1 MKKFSLFALAALCAA
16 AAQAVTVTWSK
27 TTNLANGANEQVS
40 LFQSGTVSSVTLVA
54 FVNMKGYNNTNDN
67 NFKMLTLDDVDVDV
81 RNYSNGNGIGAK
93 FGGYWAANARETNSG
108 KQFFAITLTKNEGN
122 NVTARFCLNGSF
134 TNWQGAAGE
143 PSFDVTNGFTATFI
157 SNSTAWS
164 FDSAAIYDDVLTTEQ
179 LAMIRTTGDV
189 TSVPEPTA
197 LALLA
202 LGVAGLALRRK
213 A

>member
-27 TTNLANGANEQVS
+27 TTNLASAANEQVS
-40 LFQSGTVSSVTLVA
+40 LFQNNTVSSVTLVA
-54 FVNMKGYNNTNDN
+54 FVDMKGYINNNDG
-67 NFKMLTLDDVDVDV
+67 NFKMLTLDGTKFNV
-81 RNYSNGNGIGAK
+81 RNYSNGNGIGANSD
-93 FGGYWAANARETNSG
+93 YNWSPNASDTNSG
-108 KQFFAITLTKNEGN
+108 RQFFAITLTKNEGN
-122 NVTARFCLNGSF
+122 NVTARFCLKDSF
-134 TNWQGAAGE
+134 TNWQNKPD
-143 PSFDVTNGFTATFI
+143 PSFDVTSALTATFI

-179 LAMIRTTGDV
+179 LETIRTTGDV

>member
-1 MKKFSLFALAALCAA
+1 
-16 AAQAVTVTWSK
+16 
-27 TTNLANGANEQVS
+27 
-40 LFQSGTVSSVTLVA
+40 
-54 FVNMKGYNNTNDN
+54 
-67 NFKMLTLDDVDVDV
+67 MLTLDGLDVDV
-81 RNYSNGNGIGAK
+81 RNYSNEHGIGAK
-93 FGGYWAANARETNSG
+93 FGPRWSYDAPETNSG

-157 SNSTAWS
+157 YNSTAWS

-179 LAMIRTTGDV
+179 LETIRTTGDF

>member
-27 TTNLANGANEQVS
+27 TTNLASAANEQVS
-40 LFQSGTVSSVTLVA
+40 LFQNGTVSSVTLVA
-54 FVNMKGYNNTNDN
+54 FVDMKGHTNDGN
-67 NFKMLTLDDVDVDV
+67 VQMLTLDGTAFNVQ
-81 RNYSNGNGIGAK
+81 NYSNGNGIGANSD
-93 FGGYWAANARETNSG
+93 YNWSPNAPETNSG

-122 NVTARFCLNGSF
+122 NVTARFCLNDSF
-134 TNWQGAAGE
+134 TNWQNKPD
-143 PSFDVTNGFTATFI
+143 PSFDVTSALTATFI
-157 SNSTAWS
+157 FNNTAWS

-179 LAMIRTTGDV
+179 LEMIRTSENV

>member
-27 TTNLANGANEQVS
+27 TTNLASAANEQVS

-54 FVNMKGYNNTNDN
+54 FVDMKGYKNTDDGS
-67 NFKMLTLDDVDVDV
+67 FKMLTLDGTAFNV
-81 RNYSNGNGIGAK
+81 RNYSNGNGIGANSN
-93 FGGYWAANARETNSG
+93 FNWSSNAPETNSG

-122 NVTARFCLNGSF
+122 NVTARFCLNDSF
-134 TNWQGAAGE
+134 TNWQNKPD
-143 PSFDVTNGFTATFI
+143 PSFDVTSALTATFI
-157 SNSTAWS
+157 FNNTAWS

-179 LAMIRTTGDV
+179 LETIRTTGDV

>member
-1 MKKFSLFALAALCAA
+1 MKKFFLFALAALCVS

-27 TTNLANGANEQVS
+27 TTNLASAANDQVS

-54 FVNMKGYNNTNDN
+54 FVDMKGYKNDGN
-67 NFKMLTLDDVDVDV
+67 VQMLALDGTGFTVQ
-81 RNYSNGNGIGAK
+81 NYSNNNGIGANS
-93 FGGYWAANARETNSG
+93 GNHWSSNAPETNSG
-108 KQFFAITLTKNEGN
+108 MQFFAITLTKNEGN
-122 NVTARFCLNGSF
+122 NVTARFCLNDFF
-134 TNWQGAAGE
+134 TNWQNKPAD
-143 PSFDVTNGFTATFI
+143 PSFNVTGQLTVTF
-157 SNSTAWS
+157 NANATAWS

-179 LAMIRTTGDV
+179 LEKIRTSGNV
-189 TSVPEPTA
+189 SAVPEPTA

>member
-1 MKKFSLFALAALCAA
+1 MKKFSLFVLAALCAA

-27 TTNLANGANEQVS
+27 TTNLASAANEQVS

-54 FVNMKGYNNTNDN
+54 FVDMKGHTNDGN
-67 NFKMLTLDDVDVDV
+67 VQMLTLDGTGSSVL
-81 RNYSNGNGIGAK
+81 NYSNNNGIGAK
-93 FGGYWAANARETNSG
+93 FGGYWAANAPTTNSG

-179 LAMIRTTGDV
+179 LAMIRTSGDV

>member
-1 MKKFSLFALAALCAA
+1 MKKFFLFALAALCVAT
-16 AAQAVTVTWSK
+16 AQAVTVTWSK
-27 TTNLANGANEQVS
+27 TTNLANGANERVS

-54 FVNMKGYNNTNDN
+54 FVDMKGYSNAGNVQ
-67 NFKMLTLDDVDVDV
+67 MLTLDGTAFNVQ
-81 RNYSNGNGIGAK
+81 NYASGNGIGANSNTH
-93 FGGYWAANARETNSG
+93 WSPNASATNSG

-122 NVTARFCLNGSF
+122 NVTARFCLNDSF
-134 TNWQGAAGE
+134 PGWQGKGD
-143 PSFDVTNGFTATFI
+143 PSYDVTGQLTATFI
-157 SNSTAWS
+157 FNNNNTAWS

-179 LAMIRTTGDV
+179 LAMIRTSGNV
-189 TSVPEPTA
+189 SAVPEPTT

>member
-1 MKKFSLFALAALCAA
+1 MKKFFLFALAALCVAT
-16 AAQAVTVTWSK
+16 AQAVTVTWSK
-27 TTNLANGANEQVS
+27 TTNLASAANEQVS

-54 FVNMKGYNNTNDN
+54 FVDMKGYKNDN
-67 NFKMLTLDDVDVDV
+67 DGNFKMLTLDGTAFNV
-81 RNYSNGNGIGAK
+81 RNYSNNNGIGANSNNH
-93 FGGYWAANARETNSG
+93 WSPNAPATNSG

-134 TNWQGAAGE
+134 NGWQDKAD
-143 PSFDVTNGFTATFI
+143 PSYDVTGQLTATFI
-157 SNSTAWS
+157 FNETAWS

-179 LAMIRTTGDV
+179 LETIRTSGDF

>member
-1 MKKFSLFALAALCAA
+1 MKKFCFFALAALCVS

-27 TTNLANGANEQVS
+27 TTNLASSANEKVS
-40 LFQSGTVSSVTLVA
+40 LFQNGTVSSVTLVA
-54 FVNMKGYNNTNDN
+54 FVDMKGYKNDGN
-67 NFKMLTLDDVDVDV
+67 VQMLALDGTGSSVL
-81 RNYSNGNGIGAK
+81 NYSNNNGIGAK
-93 FGGYWAANARETNSG
+93 FGGYWAANAPTTNSG

-143 PSFDVTNGFTATFI
+143 PSFDVTSALTATFI
-157 SNSTAWS
+157 YNSTAWS

-179 LAMIRTTGDV
+179 LAMIRTSGNV

>member
-27 TTNLANGANEQVS
+27 TTNLASAANEQVS

-54 FVNMKGYNNTNDN
+54 FVDMMGHTHGGNVQ
-67 NFKMLTLDDVDVDV
+67 MLALDGTGFSVL
-81 RNYSNGNGIGAK
+81 NYSSGNGIGANS
-93 FGGYWAANARETNSG
+93 GNNWSSNAEETNSG
-108 KQFFAITLTKNEGN
+108 RQFFAITLTKNEGD
-122 NVTARFCLNGSF
+122 NVTARFCLNDSF
-134 TNWQGAAGE
+134 TNWQTNKPD
-143 PSFDVTNGFTATFI
+143 PSFNVTGQLTATFI

-179 LAMIRTTGDV
+179 LETIRTSGNV

>member
-1 MKKFSLFALAALCAA
+1 MKKFSLFVLAALCAA

-27 TTNLANGANEQVS
+27 TTNLASAANEQVS

-54 FVNMKGYNNTNDN
+54 FVDMKGSNHTGDD
-67 NFKMLTLDDVDVDV
+67 NFKMLTLDGIGVDV
-81 RNYSNGNGIGAK
+81 RNYSSGNGIGAK
-93 FGGYWAANARETNSG
+93 FGPRWSRNASATNSG
-108 KQFFAITLTKNEGN
+108 KQFFAITLTKNEGD
-122 NVTARFCLNGSF
+122 NVTARFCLNDSF
-134 TNWQGAAGE
+134 TDWQGNAD
-143 PSFDVTNGFTATFI
+143 PSFNVTGQLTATFI
-157 SNSTAWS
+157 FNNTAWS

-189 TSVPEPTA
+189 TSLPEPTA

>member
-27 TTNLANGANEQVS
+27 TTNLASAANERVS

-54 FVNMKGYNNTNDN
+54 FVDMKGHTNDGN
-67 NFKMLTLDDVDVDV
+67 VQMLTLDGTGFNVQ
-81 RNYSNGNGIGAK
+81 NYSSGNGIGANS
-93 FGGYWAANARETNSG
+93 GNNWSSNAPTTNSG
-108 KQFFAITLTKNEGN
+108 RQFFAITLTKNEGD
-122 NVTARFCLNGSF
+122 NVTARFCLNDSF
-134 TNWQGAAGE
+134 TNWQTNKPD
-143 PSFDVTNGFTATFI
+143 PSFNVTSALTATFI
-157 SNSTAWS
+157 YNSTAWS

-179 LAMIRTTGDV
+179 LETIRTTGDF